1 MKYQNSHLHRILAMV
16 KTCFRFYRAVGIK
29 KTMAKSDT
37 KKHCQNPPERA
48 LRLQLGYNVEADAE
62 TS

>member
-37 KKHCQNPPERA
+37 KKTLPKSSGESTQAAAGIQCGGRC
-48 LRLQLGYNVEADAE
+48 
-62 TS
+62 